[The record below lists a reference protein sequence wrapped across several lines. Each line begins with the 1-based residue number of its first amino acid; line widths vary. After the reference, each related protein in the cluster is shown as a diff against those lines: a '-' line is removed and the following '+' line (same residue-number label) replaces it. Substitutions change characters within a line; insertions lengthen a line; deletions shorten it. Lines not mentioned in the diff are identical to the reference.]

1 MITLKTLLDKLQ
13 ETYCCRIKNEY
24 EEDLFISRIDF
35 LRPDTIL
42 NQDTLYL
49 CPSLDSEQNGELI
62 ESLCGTA
69 TPGFRAVIL
78 SETPETFCDD
88 SCTPDS
94 FSTKKQSDT
103 PTQVSG
109 TVNAHALSA
118 ASPGKA
124 ETVSAF
130 SVIFAEHLPDP
141 QELFQF
147 LNHRLAFEFRLQ
159 QEINDLYHLLYSGHG
174 LDDLILRAESFL
186 HRPMSVLD
194 ASYSM
199 IAVSPLMHQFPFGLE
214 KSAEGIFLSSQEVES
229 LRRLQIEHQIYNTNQ
244 AFFIQTEDH
253 PDTNWIFCGI
263 RIQHV
268 MTGYIALCLPDKAPA
283 SEHELRLITAF
294 SDICAIEMQKH
305 EFFVQKTGLQY
316 ETFLTELLEGRFN
329 DVNIIEARLK
339 LLNRRFGKFFCLAI
353 LYCPEPHNSDL
364 FNKRQMASLRQ
375 VYPNAMS
382 VVYKNNIILLIN
394 QDTPVQ
400 LGATLTDPLEQF
412 AERNHLKVSLSQPF
426 ADILKIRI
434 FYHQALHTLEL
445 SDLQT
450 PDQNLFYSTDALPEY
465 LFSKCDY
472 QELEVGIHYH
482 IFQLQ
487 DYDKA
492 YHTDFVETLRAY
504 LDHDR
509 NATKTAEFLHIHRST
524 FFYRVKKIEELLEI
538 SLTDSHLLFLY
549 ELSFKIWD
557 YLCR

>member
-1 MITLKTLLDKLQ
+1 MELL
-13 ETYCCRIKNEY
+13 ERV
-24 EEDLFISRIDF
+24 
-35 LRPDTIL
+35 
-42 NQDTLYL
+42 
-49 CPSLDSEQNGELI
+49 G
-62 ESLCGTA
+62 
-69 TPGFRAVIL
+69 
-78 SETPETFCDD
+78 
-88 SCTPDS
+88 
-94 FSTKKQSDT
+94 
-103 PTQVSG
+103 
-109 TVNAHALSA
+109 
-118 ASPGKA
+118 
-124 ETVSAF
+124 
-130 SVIFAEHLPDP
+130 
-141 QELFQF
+141 
-147 LNHRLAFEFRLQ
+147 
-159 QEINDLYHLLYSGHG
+159 
-174 LDDLILRAESFL
+174 
-186 HRPMSVLD
+186 
-194 ASYSM
+194 
-199 IAVSPLMHQFPFGLE
+199 
-214 KSAEGIFLSSQEVES
+214 
-229 LRRLQIEHQIYNTNQ
+229 
-244 AFFIQTEDH
+244 
-253 PDTNWIFCGI
+253 
-263 RIQHV
+263 
-268 MTGYIALCLPDKAPA
+268 LPDKAEA

-329 DVNIIEARLK
+329 DVNIIETRLK

-400 LGATLTDPLEQF
+400 LSPELTDPLEQF

-445 SDLQT
+445 SDLQA
-450 PDQNLFYSTDALPEY
+450 PDQTLFYSTDALPEY
-465 LFSKCDY
+465 LFSKCNY

-487 DYDKA
+487 DYDKT

-509 NATKTAEFLHIHRST
+509 NAAKTAEYLHIHRST

-538 SLTDSHLLFLY
+538 SISDSHLLFLY